1 MIQGYCKEKS
11 DAIHP
16 WGFMVNHH
24 VEDSMVLPSSS
35 TVGRSKKFHYL
46 CMLQVWGYYSCK
58 LEMDLFF
65 LLKIDENTQ
74 SSASPQEFLHMGV
87 SLTL

>member
-24 VEDSMVLPSSS
+24 VEDSIVLPSSS
-35 TVGRSKKFHYL
+35 TVGVKNFITYVCFKYEDTTAVNLKWIYFYFFYL
-46 CMLQVWGYYSCK
+46 K
-58 LEMDLFF
+58 LMKIPKVVLAHKNFF
-65 LLKIDENTQ
+65 TWE
-74 SSASPQEFLHMGV
+74 
-87 SLTL
+87 

>member
-1 MIQGYCKEKS
+1 
-11 DAIHP
+11 
-16 WGFMVNHH
+16 MVNHH

-35 TVGRSKKFHYL
+35 TVGVKNFITYVCFKYEDTTAVNLKWIYFY
-46 CMLQVWGYYSCK
+46 
-58 LEMDLFF
+58 FF